1 MNMTRKE
8 IEQKV
13 NDFLVDEF
21 EIEADKIQGGARL
34 KEDLGIDSLDLVDLV
49 VVVKKIFGFKIN
61 LEEMKD
67 VRTLDDF
74 YAYIERKTA

>member
-1 MNMTRKE
+1 MTRKE

-34 KEDLGIDSLDLVDLV
+34 KEDLGIDSLDFVDLV

>member
-1 MNMTRKE
+1 MIFSLTNSKS
-8 IEQKV
+8 V
-13 NDFLVDEF
+13 L
-21 EIEADKIQGGARL
+21 DKIQGGARL

>member
-1 MNMTRKE
+1 MTRKE

-21 EIEADKIQGGARL
+21 EIEADKIQGASRL

>member
-1 MNMTRKE
+1 MTRKE

>member
-1 MNMTRKE
+1 MTRKE

-67 VRTLDDF
+67 VRTLDAF

>member
-1 MNMTRKE
+1 MTRKE

-49 VVVKKIFGFKIN
+49 VVVKKISGFKIN

>member
-1 MNMTRKE
+1 MTRKE

-49 VVVKKIFGFKIN
+49 VVVKQIVGFKIN

>member
-1 MNMTRKE
+1 M
-8 IEQKV
+8 
-13 NDFLVDEF
+13 
-21 EIEADKIQGGARL
+21 
-34 KEDLGIDSLDLVDLV
+34 GIDSLDLVDLV

>member
-1 MNMTRKE
+1 MTRKE

-34 KEDLGIDSLDLVDLV
+34 KEDLGIDSHDLVDLV

>member
-1 MNMTRKE
+1 MTRKE

-49 VVVKKIFGFKIN
+49 VVVKKIFGFKID
-61 LEEMKD
+61 LKEMKD
-67 VRTLDDF
+67 VKTLDDF

>member
-1 MNMTRKE
+1 MTRKE

-21 EIEADKIQGGARL
+21 EIEADKIHGASRL

-49 VVVKKIFGFKIN
+49 VVVKKIFGFKID
-61 LEEMKD
+61 LKEMKD
-67 VRTLDDF
+67 VKTLDDF

>member
-1 MNMTRKE
+1 MTRKE

-21 EIEADKIQGGARL
+21 EIEADKIQGASRL

-49 VVVKKIFGFKIN
+49 VVVKKIFGFKID
-61 LEEMKD
+61 LKEMKD
-67 VRTLDDF
+67 VKTLDDF